1 MSKEEK
7 DLFANSEPEGLPARI
22 PVQQEIDLISIP
34 QKDEKSL
41 MEIGKE
47 LDAIEKN
54 FELFNR
60 LKVIAIKLTKPT
72 DWVIQSD
79 GRGGQSP
86 YLMDRGAENVAIAFG
101 VDILPGIQ
109 LRQEWAVDDR
119 GRYYTFISQ
128 GRAFSKKLNRFV
140 EDIGVCS
147 QRDKFFG
154 KIGNEFKPI
163 EDVDMANIRRKCIT
177 NLYNRLIKRVIGLMN
192 LTIDD
197 LKSAGFN
204 IEAIPKIE
212 YKTGAQ
218 KAEAQL
224 SEIDLLKRD
233 AIWKTCLQLVAGDEK
248 SALDSLKYH
257 STFKG
262 KDDQG
267 KDKDIFVTSIK
278 GLTTP
283 RWINITFSNVK
294 AAFKKQYPKE
304 PFPFDE
310 AKLK

>member
-7 DLFANSEPEGLPARI
+7 DLFQSGPEEVAKI

-41 MEIGKE
+41 VEIGKE

-54 FELFNR
+54 FQLFNR

-204 IEAIPKIE
+204 IDAIPRIE

-224 SEIDLLKRD
+224 SEIDFLKRE

-257 STFKG
+257 SSFKSKEG
-262 KDDQG
+262 KEVFAD
-267 KDKDIFVTSIK
+267 SIK
-278 GLTTP
+278 ALTTP
-283 RWINITFSNVK
+283 RWINMTLTNVK
-294 AAFKKQYPKE
+294 AAFKKEYPKE
-304 PFPFDE
+304 ALPFDE
-310 AKLK
+310 VKLK